1 MSNFDLIDDY
11 ITNRL
16 QGADREAFEKQLAS
30 DPGLKS
36 EVELQK
42 QIIEG
47 VRAARA
53 AELKTMLGNVP
64 IDNTIQVDFS
74 VVRFAAGLAA
84 AGVLAASLY
93 FYFKPEINLPDASTD
108 LLKKSE
114 QLKNEKPQE
123 EQPASSGDSSTS
135 VPPAEEKKEEVKPE
149 EKKEKKAVPAVKV
162 SAVQKPS
169 IKVSNPS
176 DDLQSDESNGNDELA
191 STTRRSATASSVT
204 IDVDSSSKKYDFH
217 YQFVANKLMLF
228 GAFDKSLYELIEVNG
243 ENAALFLVYKD
254 QYYLLDQQQK
264 EITKLQPIKDM
275 ALIKKLK
282 EYRN

>member
-16 QGADREAFEKQLAS
+16 QGADREAFEKQLAN

-47 VRAARA
+47 VRTARA
-53 AELKTMLGNVP
+53 AELKTMLRNVP
-64 IDNTIQVDFS
+64 IDNAIQVDFS

-84 AGVLAASLY
+84 AGVLASSLY

-123 EQPASSGDSSTS
+123 EQPVSSGDSSTS

-162 SAVQKPS
+162 NAVQKPS

-228 GAFDKSLYELIEVNG
+228 GSFDKSLYELIEVNG

-264 EITKLQPIKDM
+264 EITKLQPIKDT